1 MNRILAN
8 LMFDFL
14 KACDAAQACIELT
27 GLVGKVVT
35 ELGFECFVMAALP
48 LRHERLEGCFLLNGW
63 PREWFERYLRNNYIH
78 RDPVVDLVKR
88 NDKPIIWSKAID
100 DRGLT
105 PKARQIMKEAARFGL
120 VDGLTIPLHS
130 NAGLDG
136 VFSLVGP
143 RLDIS
148 VEENN
153 LLQIVASSA
162 YARLLDLK
170 GIKIKVRKP
179 VSVTRSESECLA
191 WCVAGKTDLEIGRI
205 TGRSQ
210 RTVQDHLQNLQ
221 RKLQAKNRAQLIAE
235 AFRQGLQR

>member
-14 KACDAAQACIELT
+14 KACDAAHASIELS
-27 GLVGKVVT
+27 GLVAKVVM
-35 ELGFECFVMAALP
+35 ELGFESFAMAALP
-48 LRHERLEGCFLLNGW
+48 LRHERLEGRFLLNGW

-78 RDPVVDLVKR
+78 RDPVVDLVR
-88 NDKPIIWSKAID
+88 QNDKPIIWSKAID
-100 DRGLT
+100 HRGLA
-105 PKARQIMKEAARFGL
+105 PKARQIMKEAAQFGL

-130 NAGLDG
+130 TAGLDG
-136 VFSLVGP
+136 VFSVSGP

-148 VEENN
+148 TEENN
-153 LLQIVASSA
+153 LLRIVAASA
-162 YARLLDLK
+162 FARLLDLK
-170 GIKIKVRKP
+170 GIKNKIRKP
-179 VSVTRSESECLA
+179 VAVTRSESECLA

-210 RTVQDHLQNLQ
+210 RTVQIHLRNLQ
-221 RKLQAKNRAQLIAE
+221 QKLQAKNRAQLIAE